1 MIHHLNRPSV
11 PRSLLLASLSAL
23 LTLTL
28 SSLASSSP
36 HPPDPARGVPRS
48 HRLIVELDA
57 PPLARDPLAQSLLRR
72 QRGAP
77 ARRGVLGKKGTNAM
91 GQDQDDTLI
100 IPITTAQKR
109 VFGSR
114 FQGKVSSILVQAA

>member
-36 HPPDPARGVPRS
+36 HPPDPARGVPR
-48 HRLIVELDA
+48 VAPAPTDA
-57 PPLARDPLAQSLLRR
+57 IHSRAPSPGGSLTPSVARD
-72 QRGAP
+72 
-77 ARRGVLGKKGTNAM
+77 V
-91 GQDQDDTLI
+91 D
-100 IPITTAQKR
+100 
-109 VFGSR
+109 
-114 FQGKVSSILVQAA
+114 